1 MRIGMKNDLDL
12 IRSILEEVES
22 WPAATGQQIEL
33 SGWPEDL
40 VNRHVERLC
49 NDGLLDYGAS
59 TSDLKTGRRYFWVRD
74 MSSAGHEFLGALR
87 SGDVLERLKNAL
99 KPSELAAMSFGELA
113 GIAKELAAK
122 AIRKKLG
129 LD

>member
-12 IRSILEEVES
+12 IRAILEEVES
-22 WPAATGQQIEL
+22 WPDAIGREVEVA
-33 SGWPEDL
+33 GWSEEL

-49 NDGLLDYGAS
+49 NDGILDFSAS
-59 TSDLKTGRRYFWVRD
+59 TTNLTTGRHHFLVRD

-87 SGDVLERLKNAL
+87 SGDVLERLKSAL
-99 KPSELAAMSFGELA
+99 KPSELAALSFAELA